1 MNVPV
6 NVADCEIAFAYD
18 AGDTA
23 RRNEII
29 RNVRTILRTPAGTC
43 PLYRDFGINTSVAI
57 DRPMDVAKNFLAV
70 EIMEAVERY
79 EPRVRVSSVD
89 FDTMQDGSL
98 KAKVVI
104 ADGE

>member
-1 MNVPV
+1 MPDLTDVQISFLYG
-6 NVADCEIAFAYD
+6 E
-18 AGDTA
+18 GDTPE
-23 RRNEII
+23 RREIY

-43 PLYRDFGINTSVAI
+43 PLYRDFGIDTSVAI

-79 EPRVRVSSVD
+79 EPRVRVSAVD
-89 FDTMQDGSL
+89 FDANQDGSL

>member
-1 MNVPV
+1 MP
-6 NVADCEIAFAYD
+6 DLTDIQISFLYGEGDSPERLEIA
-18 AGDTA
+18 
-23 RRNEII
+23 
-29 RNVRTILRTPAGTC
+29 RNVKTILRTPVGTC
-43 PLYRDFGINTSVAI
+43 PLYRDFGINTAVAI

-79 EPRVRVSSVD
+79 EPRVRVSAVD
-89 FDTMQDGSL
+89 FDTSQDGSL